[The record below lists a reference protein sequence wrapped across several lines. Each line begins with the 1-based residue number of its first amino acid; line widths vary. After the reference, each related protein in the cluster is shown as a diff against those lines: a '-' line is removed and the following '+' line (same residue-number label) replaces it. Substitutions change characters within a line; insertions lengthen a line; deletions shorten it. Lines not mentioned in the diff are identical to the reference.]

1 MSANVA
7 RDQLARCA
15 RMPIRLLGDAVL
27 RRRAWEIADQLGW
40 ASTYNAEYVALTQ
53 LHADAFVT
61 LDRELARS
69 VERIVAI
76 ASTEALR

>member
-1 MSANVA
+1 
-7 RDQLARCA
+7 
-15 RMPIRLLGDAVL
+15 
-27 RRRAWEIADQLGW
+27 LGW